1 MDAPLLQMAG
11 ITKEFRGGRV
21 LHNVNFSLGRGE
33 VCALVGQNG
42 AGKSTL
48 MKILGGVYRDYGG
61 SIHMDGTRVTLHDP
75 RTAIADGVAIIYQ
88 DFTLVPHL
96 TVAENIA
103 LGREPSGRLPG
114 SIDHRQLRQS
124 SRREA
129 AALGIDLPMS
139 SPVARLGVAA
149 QQLTEIVKSV
159 SRHAKILVMDEP
171 TARLSARE
179 RDRLFG
185 IVRDLARTGVG
196 VVYISHFLEEVFE
209 ISDRVTV
216 LRDGRVVGEHPTK
229 ALDLPSLTELMT
241 GTRYRGALRRR
252 TSSAEPDRRAL
263 QFTHFGVRGRVA
275 PIDLDVTCGEIVGF
289 AGLVGAGRTTL
300 VKAIAG
306 AARGAAGS
314 VATPHWTGL
323 PRTPAEAAAAGILL
337 VTEDRKRGGIIG
349 VRSVAEN
356 IALTALSRSLGTR
369 GFVRRRQRLTLVNRM
384 VSRLNIVPKN
394 PNLQASSLSGGNQQK
409 VVVARAIAANTNV
422 LILDQPTAGVDV
434 GAKADLYEQIDQLAR
449 EGVTILLVSDDLE
462 ELLNLS
468 DRIVVMR
475 RGQAITT
482 RQATDFDRPT
492 LLQAITAGVPAQ
504 SGSGR

>member
-1 MDAPLLQMAG
+1 MEMPLLQMLSM
-11 ITKEFRGGRV
+11 TKEFRGGRV
-21 LHNVNFSLGRGE
+21 LQEVNFSLARGE

-61 SIHMDGTRVTLHDP
+61 SIQIDGQRVALHDP
-75 RTAIADGVAIIYQ
+75 RTAIAEGVAIIYQ

-96 TVAENIA
+96 SVAENIA
-103 LGREPSGRLPG
+103 LGREPSGRFPG
-114 SIDHRQLRQS
+114 TIDHWRLLRS

-129 AALGIDLPMS
+129 ADLGVELPMS
-139 SPVARLGVAA
+139 RTVAKLGVAA
-149 QQLTEIVKSV
+149 QQLTEIVRAV

-171 TARLSARE
+171 TARLSAQE

-185 IVRDLARTGVG
+185 IIKDLARTNVG

-216 LRDGRVVGEHPTK
+216 LRDGRIVGESRTK
-229 ALDLPSLTELMT
+229 ALDLASLTELMT

-252 TSSAEPDRRAL
+252 ESSVQPGSQAL
-263 QFTHFGVRGRVA
+263 QLKQFGVRGRVG
-275 PIDLDVTCGEIVGF
+275 PIDLEAASGEIVGF

-300 VKAIAG
+300 VRAIAG
-306 AARGAAGS
+306 AAHGAVGS
-314 VATPHWTGL
+314 LATPRWKGRL
-323 PRTPAEAAAAGILL
+323 RTPVDAAAAGILL
-337 VTEDRKRGGIIG
+337 LTEDRNRGGIIG
-349 VRSVAEN
+349 VRSVTEN
-356 IALTALSRSLGTR
+356 IALTALNRSLSWRGLVRATR
-369 GFVRRRQRLTLVNRM
+369 RIRLVNRL

-394 PNLQASSLSGGNQQK
+394 TEIQASKLSGGNQQK
-409 VVVARAIAANTNV
+409 VVLARAMAADAHV

-434 GAKADLYEQIDQLAR
+434 GAKVDLYEQIDKLAR
-449 EGVTILLVSDDLE
+449 EGVTILLVSDDLQ

-475 RGQAITT
+475 RGRTVTT
-482 RQATDFDRPT
+482 RRATDFDRT
-492 LLQAITAGVPAQ
+492 KLLQAITAGASAQ
-504 SGSGR
+504 LGTGQ

>member
-1 MDAPLLQMAG
+1 MNGPLLQMVG
-11 ITKEFRGGRV
+11 MTKEFRGGRV
-21 LHNVNFSLGRGE
+21 LHNVNFSLARGE

-61 SIHMDGTRVTLHDP
+61 SVEIDGNRVTLHDP
-75 RTAIADGVAIIYQ
+75 RSAIAVGVAIIYQ

-103 LGREPSGRLPG
+103 LGREPCGRLPG
-114 SIDHRQLRQS
+114 TIDHRRLGRS
-124 SRREA
+124 SQREA
-129 AALGIDLPMS
+129 ADLGIELPMS
-139 SPVARLGVAA
+139 WPVAKLGVAA
-149 QQLTEIVKSV
+149 QQLTEIVKAV

-185 IVRDLARTGVG
+185 IIRDLTHAGVG

-216 LRDGRVVGEHPTK
+216 LRDGRVVGQYRTK
-229 ALDLPSLTELMT
+229 DLDLASLTQLMT
-241 GTRYRGALRRR
+241 GTRYYGGPQRRK
-252 TSSAEPDRRAL
+252 SSAEPTKRAL
-263 QFTHFGVRGRVA
+263 QLKQFGVRGRVG
-275 PIDLDVTCGEIVGF
+275 PIDLDVAFGEIVGF

-306 AARGAAGS
+306 AARGAVGS
-314 VATPHWTGL
+314 VVTPHRTGL
-323 PRTPAEAAAAGILL
+323 PRTPIEAEAAGILL
-337 VTEDRKRGGIIG
+337 VTEDRKRGGIAG

-356 IALTALSRSLGTR
+356 IALTALNRSLCFR
-369 GFVRRRQRLTLVNRM
+369 GLVRPRQRLKLVSRM
-384 VSRLNIVPKN
+384 ISRLNIVPKN
-394 PNLQASSLSGGNQQK
+394 PNIQVSRLSGGNQQK
-409 VVVARAIAANTNV
+409 VVLARAIAANTDI

-468 DRIVVMR
+468 DRIVVIR
-475 RGQAITT
+475 RGQIVTI
-482 RQATDFDRPT
+482 RRSTDFDRQT
-492 LLQAITAGVPAQ
+492 LLQAITAGVLAQ
-504 SGSGR
+504 LGAAK